1 MNRIFKLLSSVLVL
15 TFVSIGINAQ
25 NSTKILDDL
34 SKKTNSYKNIKATFA
49 YKMQNSKAGIN
60 ETTNGTLLV
69 AGDKYH
75 LSIAGQEVISDGTTV
90 WTFLPESNEVQ
101 VNSVNEESGFSPSKL
116 LANYNSDYNSK
127 LENDVVKDGKSCYQ
141 LKLNPKEKNSNFNY
155 VTIII
160 NKELMQLASFIIYDF
175 EDNVFTYDIKQF
187 TTNTII
193 PEDSFTFNA
202 KKYPGIEVI
211 DLR

>member
-15 TFVSIGINAQ
+15 TFVSIGLNAQ

-90 WTFLPESNEVQ
+90 WTFLPESSEVQ

-187 TTNTII
+187 TTNTTI